1 MSDVIKCKLC
11 NKIYSSMSSRSNHIK
26 RVHNNMVSQNGKES
40 KDKSKDLGKDNLNE
54 NKFYECRFCDKTYK
68 HKQTRFAH
76 EKICKLKDIPNK
88 ETKNIQNTTIQN
100 TTIQTANNI
109 QNNNIIDNKQIV
121 INNYGN
127 NNLDYI
133 TDKFKNNLMTHFL
146 FEDEYKEPIP
156 KLIENI
162 NFNPN
167 HKENNNVKITSL
179 RSKIGYKYTHQKWV
193 AVDKNK
199 LLEDLF
205 KMGNDIIEKFIEERQ
220 NMPKNIQEGYCEY
233 QASVESLQQFIKKE
247 IEMISY
253 LYFKNSENELD
264 I

>member
-1 MSDVIKCKLC
+1 MSDSYKCKIC
-11 NKIYSSMSSRSNHIK
+11 DKIYSSMSSRSNHIK
-26 RVHNNMVSQNGKES
+26 RIHNTPVSQHGKES
-40 KDKSKDLGKDNLNE
+40 KEKSKDLGKESKCNI
-54 NKFYECRFCDKTYK
+54 YECRYCDKKYK

-76 EKICKLKDIPNK
+76 EKKCKLKDIQEK
-88 ETKNIQNTTIQN
+88 ETKTIQN
-100 TTIQTANNI
+100 TTIQTVNNI
-109 QNNNIIDNKQIV
+109 QNNIIDNKQIV

-127 NNLDYI
+127 NNLDYM
-133 TDKFKNNLMTHFL
+133 TDKFKNNLMKHFL

-179 RSKIGYKYTHQKWV
+179 RSKIGYKYTEKKWV

-205 KMGNDIIEKFIEERQ
+205 KMGNEIIEKILEERQ
-220 NMPKNIQEGYCEY
+220 NMPKNIQDGYYEY
-233 QASVESLQQFIKKE
+233 QASVESLHLFIKKE

-253 LYFKNSENELD
+253 LYFKNCENELD